1 MNSYQFL
8 MDFAFHI
15 ISKESFVIQG
25 CKFFP
30 MFSSERVIV
39 LGFMFRFLIYFELTV
54 VIWCNVYILSFSFL
68 CLFNCSS
75 TISWKNL
82 SFFFFLI
89 PCVFTLLSKNVWL
102 YLWVYFWPLSSVSL
116 VYSSVHSSA
125 LYCFVHFNFIMSWK
139 QILWVL

>member
-1 MNSYQFL
+1 

-54 VIWCNVYILSFSFL
+54 VYGVRYRPKFILMHVDVQ
-68 CLFNCSS
+68 
-75 TISWKNL
+75 L
-82 SFFFFLI
+82 S
-89 PCVFTLLSKNVWL
+89 
-102 YLWVYFWPLSSVSL
+102 
-116 VYSSVHSSA
+116 
-125 LYCFVHFNFIMSWK
+125 
-139 QILWVL
+139 